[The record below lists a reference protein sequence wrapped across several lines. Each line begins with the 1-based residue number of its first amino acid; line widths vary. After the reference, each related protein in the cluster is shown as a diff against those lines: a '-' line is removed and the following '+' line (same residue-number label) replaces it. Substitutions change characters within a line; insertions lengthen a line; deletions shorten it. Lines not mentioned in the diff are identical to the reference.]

1 MAKNSTTKAAE
12 TPRQKIVWDDSK
24 MSLNYANVCNVSTT
38 REEFNLLF
46 GTNQNWNTSKPEV
59 LIELS
64 NRIVLNPSAA
74 KRMSILLANAIQQYE
89 EKVAPIKIEET
100 ETSKSV
106 Q

>member
-1 MAKNSTTKAAE
+1 MAKDSTAKVSE
-12 TPRQKIVWDDSK
+12 VQRPKIIWDDSK
-24 MSLNYANVCNVSTT
+24 MGLNYANVCNVSTT

-46 GTNQNWNTSKPEV
+46 GTNQNWNASKPEV

-74 KRMSILLANAIQQYE
+74 KRMSILLANAIAQYE
-89 EKVAPIKIEET
+89 EKVGPIQIET
-100 ETSKSV
+100 ENSSNL